1 MKQKNTMR
9 ALGLFVAFLTL
20 TAISC
25 QGVAGL
31 NPFSTETPT
40 PTLTYTP
47 SPTST
52 PSPTPT
58 QTATQTSSPTPLP
71 TGAITE
77 EQSDGSTLFV
87 DYDNRFQFNIPGAWF
102 VIPLSSEDIGSIM
115 TNVSEENPQF
125 KDIAAA
131 FAQLDPDVIRVIAV
145 NEDTKYM
152 VNGFS
157 TNLMVTAVEDKLL
170 SAMPLDFVTG
180 AVEESLEQA
189 GATIIS
195 GQELAADNA
204 NGVEIGSLEFQQNA
218 PTITGATIQAQ
229 SKILI
234 FHSNGKLIMI
244 QLSTPKQFTQE
255 VFPVL
260 EEILDT
266 VKLMESKYRF
276 QQTESLPAYNT
287 REGFLFQ

>member
-20 TAISC
+20 TALSC

-47 SPTST
+47 SPT
-52 PSPTPT
+52 
-58 QTATQTSSPTPLP
+58 QTATQTPSPTPLP
-71 TGAITE
+71 TGALTE
-77 EQSDGSTLFV
+77 EQFDGSTLFV
-87 DYDNRFQFNIPGAWF
+87 DYDNRFQFNIPEAWF

-145 NEDTKYM
+145 NEDTKYI

-195 GQELAADNA
+195 GHELAADNA
-204 NGVEIGSLEFQQNA
+204 NGVEIGFLEFQQNA

-266 VKLMESKYRF
+266 VKLME
-276 QQTESLPAYNT
+276 E
-287 REGFLFQ
+287 